1 MNEHEFRKQLTC
13 ILFYGIVMYRISP
26 LDSYEAD
33 VSGLST
39 FLRGT
44 AMNCPDLFKGEE
56 FKLIG
61 ERELFITFEAN
72 RPFLMSNSSM
82 FGSNA
87 QTTHSILRNF
97 SMLKSRGIT
106 PADFSHRLTSLFA
119 NGCAEE
125 DQFLF
130 KKYKD
135 FETIYALFDQLL
147 QDRHLLTVNDLM
159 LRLLNNQDVLRLL
172 AKVYF
177 ENYGNA

>member
-1 MNEHEFRKQLTC
+1 MT
-13 ILFYGIVMYRISP
+13 YRLSP

-33 VSGLST
+33 VNGLSS

-44 AMNCPDLFKGEE
+44 AMNCPDLFKGES

-61 ERELFITFEAN
+61 ERELLITFEAN

-87 QTTHSILRNF
+87 QTTQSILRNIH
-97 SMLKSRGIT
+97 MLKSRGIS
-106 PADFSHRLTSLFA
+106 PADFSSRLASLFA
-119 NGCAEE
+119 NCCAEE

-159 LRLLNNQDVLRLL
+159 LRLLNSQDVLKLL
-172 AKVYF
+172 AKAFF
-177 ENYGNA
+177 EMVGDA